1 MKGFIVQPEYVNID
15 NGTYVQLFGRLENG
29 ESFVSVHKFE
39 PYFFVL
45 KSDQKKVKKLLKDVK
60 MVEAKEK
67 TFSGE
72 EVLKLFFD
80 NQTDLN
86 NYRHSLHEEEI
97 LTFEA
102 DLKPQYRFL
111 IDRKIKGSLEIEGDY
126 ESSEKVERVYQEAE
140 IKPADFKPELKVA
153 SVDIETSSD
162 GKLYCIGIVSKDY
175 EKNFIVSKEKLKRAV
190 SCKDEED
197 CLQKFRDEIIEL
209 DPDVITGWN
218 VVDFD
223 FNYLKKKFE
232 ENKINFDLGRTNEKV
247 RIRIEKNFFRS
258 SSMQVPGR
266 VVLDGLNLIKDPY
279 IKESPTIK
287 EKKFDSYKLEDV
299 ASEMLGKGKLLKG
312 SGRHVQIEE
321 YYEKNQEKLVDY
333 NLVDCE
339 LVYEIIENAQLIDL
353 AVERSQLTGMPID
366 RVTASIASFDFVYIS
381 RAREL
386 GLVSPTAN
394 FVKKVERIKGGFVMS
409 PEPGVYHNVLVL
421 DFKSLYPSIIRTF
434 NIDPSS
440 FLLKAEKNCIKSPNG
455 ACFKNTD
462 GILPEII
469 EELHRAREK
478 AKKEKREFSSYAIK
492 IIMNSFFGVLASPN
506 CRYFNMDRANAITNF
521 GQAIIKLT
529 KEKIEGIGYKVIYGD
544 TDSVCV
550 YAGDK
555 GAEKIG
561 TEIQDS
567 INEFYDNYVKENFN
581 RKSFLELEFEKM
593 YLSLLMPKTRGSSAG
608 AKKRY
613 AGLIKKNNKE
623 VLEIT
628 GLEAIRGDW
637 TEAAQDFQKD
647 LLLKIFHKEDP
658 KAFVKKFV
666 ADLLKGKIDEKLVY
680 RKSIRKDLA
689 EYTKMTPPH
698 VKAARK
704 MTALEGNRIEY
715 YLTTDGPEPLS
726 NLQHKIDY
734 GHYVEKQIKPIA
746 QSILDLLGLKFE
758 EIVSGE
764 RQGKLF

>member
-39 PYFFVL
+39 PYFFIL

-60 MVEAKEK
+60 IVEVKEK

-80 NQTDLN
+80 NQTVLN
-86 NYRHSLHEEEI
+86 NSRHSLHEEEI

-111 IDRKIKGSLEIEGDY
+111 IDKKIKGSLEIEGDY

-140 IKPADFKPELKVA
+140 IKPSDFRPELKVA

-162 GKLYCIGIVSKDY
+162 GKLYCIGMVSKDY
-175 EKNFIVSKEKLKRAV
+175 EKNFIVSDEKLKRAV

-223 FNYLKKKFE
+223 FDYLKKKFE
-232 ENKINFDLGRTNEKV
+232 ENRISFDLGRTNEKV

-321 YYEKNQEKLVDY
+321 YYEKNQAKLVDY
-333 NLVDCE
+333 NLMDCE

-366 RVTASIASFDFVYIS
+366 RVTSSIASFDFVYIS

-434 NIDPSS
+434 NIDPAS
-440 FLLKAEKNCIKSPNG
+440 FLLKREAKCVESPNG

-506 CRYFNMDRANAITNF
+506 CRYFNMDMANAITNF
-521 GQAIIKLT
+521 GQTIIKMT
-529 KEKIEGIGYKVIYGD
+529 KEKIEEKGYKVIYGD
-544 TDSVCV
+544 TDSVFV

-561 TEIQDS
+561 EEIQDS
-567 INEFYDNYVKENFN
+567 INEFYDNHVKEKYA

-613 AGLIKKNNKE
+613 AGLIKKNGKE

-658 KAFVKKFV
+658 KEFVKKFV

-715 YLTTDGPEPLS
+715 YLTTDGPEPISDLK
-726 NLQHKIDY
+726 HKIDY

-758 EIVSGE
+758 EIVEGE
-764 RQGKLF
+764 KQNKLF